1 MEKRCLGKNKIETS
15 LLGFGCMR
23 LPMSAD
29 GKIDEHEA
37 FTLFNMAY
45 AAGVNY
51 YDTAFPYHEGQS
63 EEVLGRW
70 LKTIDRSKV
79 LVATKCPVWLLT
91 SKEDFFTYL
100 QKQLLKLQTPYI
112 DYYLLHAMDK
122 ERFDKLVEMGV
133 FDALTKAK
141 EIGMIQHVGF
151 SFHDELPVFEQILRH
166 YPWDF
171 CQIQLNY
178 MDTHYQAGLAGLH
191 MAESMGIPVTVME
204 PVKGGTLAKV
214 NMDVR
219 RLFDTFHP
227 HWSSASFALRWVG
240 SFPNVQVVLSGMSAR
255 LQVLDNLST
264 FTKFVPM
271 EEDEVAMMGQAAELM
286 RARIKVPCTACR
298 YCMPCPYGV
307 DIPVNFSYYNEA
319 YMYDN
324 QDKAK
329 DRYMNW
335 LDAGERASACVA
347 CQACVEKC
355 PQHILIPDRL
365 VEVRAFFESDDT
377 V

>member
-1 MEKRCLGKNKIETS
+1 MEKRCLGKSQTETS

-23 LPMSAD
+23 LPTGAD

-45 AAGVNY
+45 SAGVNY
-51 YDTAFPYHEGQS
+51 YDTAHPYHGGQS

-70 LKTIDRSKV
+70 LKTIDRSTV

-91 SKEDFFTYL
+91 TKEDFFTHL
-100 QKQLLKLQTPYI
+100 QKQLLKLHTPYI
-112 DYYLLHAMDK
+112 DYYLLHALDAD
-122 ERFDKLVEMGV
+122 RFAKMVELGI
-133 FDALTKAK
+133 FDALTRAK
-141 EIGMIQHVGF
+141 EVGIIKHAGF
-151 SFHDELPVFEQILRH
+151 SFHDELPVFEKILHH

-178 MDTHYQAGLAGLH
+178 MDTHYQAGLAGLY
-191 MAESMGIPVTVME
+191 MAESLGIPVTVME
-204 PVKGGTLAKV
+204 PVKGGSLAKAPTEI
-214 NMDVR
+214 R

-227 HWSSASFALRWVG
+227 HWSTASFALRWVG
-240 SFPNVQVVLSGMSAR
+240 SLSNVQTVLSGMSNR

-264 FTKFVPM
+264 FTKFIPM
-271 EEDEVAMMGQAAELM
+271 EEDEKNMMDEAANRL
-286 RARIKVPCTACR
+286 RTRIQVPCTACQ

-319 YMYDN
+319 FIYEN
-324 QDKAK
+324 KEKAL

-335 LDAGERASACVA
+335 LDASERASACTA
-347 CQACVEKC
+347 CQTCVEKC

-365 VEVRAFFESDDT
+365 VEVNQYFEGKDT
-377 V
+377 A

>member
-23 LPMSAD
+23 LPTTAD
-29 GKIDEHEA
+29 GKIDEHES

-51 YDTAFPYHEGQS
+51 YDTAYPYHDGQS

-70 LKTIDRSKV
+70 LKTIDRSTV
-79 LVATKCPVWLLT
+79 LVATKNPVWLLKT
-91 SKEDFFTYL
+91 KEDFFTYL

-112 DYYLLHAMDK
+112 DYYLLHAMDN
-122 ERFDKLVEMGV
+122 ERFEKMVELGV
-133 FDALTKAK
+133 FDALTLAK
-141 EIGMIQHVGF
+141 EVGIIKHVGF
-151 SFHDELPVFEQILRH
+151 SFHDELPVFEKILHH
-166 YPWDF
+166 YSWDF

-178 MDTHYQAGLAGLH
+178 MDTEYQAGLAGLH
-191 MAESMGIPVTVME
+191 MAKAAGIPVTVME
-204 PVKGGTLAKV
+204 PIKGGSLAKAPV
-214 NMDVR
+214 EIRKM
-219 RLFDTFHP
+219 FDTFHP
-227 HWSSASFALRWVG
+227 HWSTASFALRWVG
-240 SFPNVQVVLSGMSAR
+240 TFLNVQVVLSGMSTR

-264 FTKFVPM
+264 FTKFIPM
-271 EEDEVAMMGQAAELM
+271 ETDEIEMMATVAEQLRM
-286 RARIKVPCTACR
+286 RIKVPCTACR

-319 YMYDN
+319 HIYEN
-324 QDKAK
+324 KEKAL
-329 DRYMNW
+329 DRYNNW

-365 VEVRAFFESDDT
+365 AEVKRYFEGLDKP
-377 V
+377 